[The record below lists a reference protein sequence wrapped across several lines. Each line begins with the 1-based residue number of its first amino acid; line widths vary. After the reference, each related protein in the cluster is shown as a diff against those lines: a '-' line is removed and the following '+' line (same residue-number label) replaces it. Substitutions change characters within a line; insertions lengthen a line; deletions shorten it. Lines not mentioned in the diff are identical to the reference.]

1 MKFEREHSHWA
12 NQQCCHQHRDH
23 AGFKHSGSTAA
34 HIGKKTGD
42 SDLTGEQGILCLYR
56 IGSRVANHKYIG
68 SAGGHFEK
76 EELNDARSCI
86 LREMREELGLTEAD
100 VKDLRMRYITYRLKD
115 GEIRQNYYFF
125 GSLIGERELESSEGN
140 LQWIPYDGFQ
150 DLNMPVSAKHMILHY
165 LKVGCFDDKLY
176 AGITEKSGTQ
186 FVPMEDFEG

>member
-1 MKFEREHSHWA
+1 MTSVY
-12 NQQCCHQHRDH
+12 
-23 AGFKHSGSTAA
+23 
-34 HIGKKTGD
+34 
-42 SDLTGEQGILCLYR
+42 LTGEKGILCLYR
-56 IGSRVANHKYIG
+56 IGSKVANHKYIG

-76 EELNDARSCI
+76 DELNDAYHCI

-125 GSLIGERELESSEGN
+125 GILIGERELESSEGI
-140 LQWIPYDGFQ
+140 LQWIPYDDFE

-165 LKVGCFDDKLY
+165 LEIGRFDDKLY
-176 AGITEKSGTQ
+176 AGITEKCGTR